1 MEGRFRLNKKEV
13 EQQVIDSYQSD
24 EKMMILVYAQ
34 WCINHDLD
42 PEQLY
47 KEAYPEQMI
56 NPLLEEA
63 LKLTV
68 PKEESQL
75 ISEQTVIQALQLFG
89 NHDLAFI
96 VQREIEQIKKD
107 DA

>member
-1 MEGRFRLNKKEV
+1 MKGRFRLNKIEI

-24 EKMMILVYAQ
+24 EKMMILIYAQ

-47 KEAYPEQMI
+47 QEAYPGQMR
-56 NPLLEEA
+56 NDALEEA
-63 LKLTV
+63 LELTV
-68 PKEESQL
+68 PKEESTP
-75 ISEQTVIQALQLFG
+75 IPEQTVLQALQLFG

-96 VQREIEQIKKD
+96 VQREMDHMKKR
-107 DA
+107 